1 MKGSSREMKTVIS
14 DVIPTTSKIT
24 EHKLS
29 GKNFLDWS
37 KTIRIYLRSI
47 DRDDHLTDDP
57 PVDGEEKKVWLRED
71 AKLFLQIRNSI
82 DNEIVSLINHCEF
95 VKDLMD
101 YLAFLYSGKGNLNH
115 IYDVCKEF
123 YRPKK

>member
-95 VKDLMD
+95 VKELMD
-101 YLAFLYSGKGNLNH
+101 CEFVKDIIVTTSKITEHKLSGKIFL
-115 IYDVCKEF
+115 D
-123 YRPKK
+123 

>member
-1 MKGSSREMKTVIS
+1 M
-14 DVIPTTSKIT
+14 
-24 EHKLS
+24 
-29 GKNFLDWS
+29 DWS

-101 YLAFLYSGKGNLNH
+101 YLTFLYSGKGNLNH
-115 IYDVCKEF
+115 IYDVCKIF
-123 YRPKK
+123 YRPKKQQRSLTKYFIDFKRVYEELNSLILYK